1 MIKQEDFIV
10 CEDVRLEVSGMMTL
24 VGFFAGAL
32 RIPNPGTLKLSFALV
47 VEGMKG
53 IDRFLLMVETK
64 LGKEVLSKTGV
75 IECKRQA
82 SVDSHTIVHTIS
94 PFPAPRPGKYDIKVT
109 IETSTVTESF
119 TKTISID
126 IGPNDPGKRPTT
138 TKPTT

>member
-1 MIKQEDFIV
+1 MKLEDFIV

-32 RIPNPGTLKLSFALV
+32 RIPTPGSLKLSFALV

-75 IECKRQA
+75 IECKRQPQ
-82 SVDSHTIVHTIS
+82 VDSHTIVHTIS
-94 PFPAPRPGKYDIKVT
+94 PFPAPRPGMYDIKVT
-109 IETSTVTESF
+109 IETSTATETF
-119 TKTISID
+119 TKTIAID
-126 IGPNDPGKRPTT
+126 IGGQAGPGRP
-138 TKPTT
+138 PERASS